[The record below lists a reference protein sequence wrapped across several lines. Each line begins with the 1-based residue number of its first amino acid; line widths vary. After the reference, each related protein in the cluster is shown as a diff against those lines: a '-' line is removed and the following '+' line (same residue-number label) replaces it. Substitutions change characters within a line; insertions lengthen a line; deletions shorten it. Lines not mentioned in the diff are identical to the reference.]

1 MAVERLPRFAYD
13 LGVEPQRPGRTPFIA
28 ISAIFGIAWVLAAWA
43 RPEVNYVLFP
53 LLIAGSLPVIYRL
66 GMGGAVAGSF
76 AVAAAIAGSF
86 NAVLIAAFLAISDN
100 LRGPTLLG
108 FGGPVLDAA
117 IWAVIGGA
125 LGAVVASWS
134 GPRRPS

>member
-1 MAVERLPRFAYD
+1 MHRAVASYD
-13 LGVEPQRPGRTPFIA
+13 LDVEMQRPGRTPYMA

-66 GMGGAVAGSF
+66 AMGRPVAVSF
-76 AVAAAIAGSF
+76 AVAAAIAGAF
-86 NAVLIAAFLAISDN
+86 NTVLIAAVLSISDS
-100 LRGPTLLG
+100 LRGPTLLD

-117 IWAVIGGA
+117 IWAVLGAA
-125 LGAVVASWS
+125 LGVVAASWA
-134 GPRRPS
+134 GPRRSG